1 MQPRPSES
9 FPSYIEEPVAVAPSA
24 TRGRRALRWT
34 LAAWAVGVYV
44 VYWLGY
50 LGYR

>member
-1 MQPRPSES
+1 MQPRRSES
-9 FPSYIEEPVAVAPSA
+9 FPSSIEETVPVAPPA
-24 TRGRRALRWT
+24 TRGRRALRWV